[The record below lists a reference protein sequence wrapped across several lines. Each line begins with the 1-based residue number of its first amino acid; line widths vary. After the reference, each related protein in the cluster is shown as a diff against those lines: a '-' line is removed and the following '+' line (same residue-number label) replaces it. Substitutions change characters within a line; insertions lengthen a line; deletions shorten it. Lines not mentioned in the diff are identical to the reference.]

1 MMISYNTLLKQSL
14 SEVLQSPRYIPL
26 KKKINTDQLN
36 NACLVIVVN
45 YNTLVNYEKANLP
58 ADRFDSRAVSLQ
70 DEEIRDQRGGGRR
83 KKKKQQPRLQT
94 ANLIWTIP
102 AK

>member
-14 SEVLQSPRYIPL
+14 AEVLQSPRYIPL

-36 NACLVIVVN
+36 NACLAIVVN

-58 ADRFDSRAVSLQ
+58 VDRFDSRAVSLQ
-70 DEEIRDQRGGGRR
+70 DEEIRDQPGGGRR
-83 KKKKQQPRLQT
+83 KNKQTPRLQT